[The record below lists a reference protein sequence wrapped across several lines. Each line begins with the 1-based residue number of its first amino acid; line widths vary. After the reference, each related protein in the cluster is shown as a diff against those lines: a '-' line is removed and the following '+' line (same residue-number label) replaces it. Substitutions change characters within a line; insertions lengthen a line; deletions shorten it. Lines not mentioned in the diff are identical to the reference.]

1 MQVPSMRIS
10 TIVLPTLTRIS
21 GRAYPVPHA
30 PPLYGGLGKSMQP
43 QPLLKKYSWT
53 RIASIVSIRLWY
65 SPERER
71 RKKTWHKKQEREF
84 LKRIGNIDGED
95 LYFRVTDKENILGAI
110 KDASKDH
117 SHDPQVI

>member
-1 MQVPSMRIS
+1 
-10 TIVLPTLTRIS
+10 
-21 GRAYPVPHA
+21 
-30 PPLYGGLGKSMQP
+30 MQP

-53 RIASIVSIRLWY
+53 RIASIVPIRLWY
-65 SPERER
+65 SPEQER
-71 RKKTWHKKQEREF
+71 RKKTWHKKQESGF

-95 LYFRVTDKENILGAI
+95 LYFCVTDKENILGAI